1 LDGAPRPVEDLAD
14 GVAAQG
20 LTVCQFVD
28 AIGASTCHGPGTGL
42 APLSSGTSVDVG
54 MSEMDVSRVLAQIRT
69 LQSQASFKPATAP
82 AAAAAPTAGFDSL
95 LKGAIDQVN
104 QTQQTSAR
112 LQESFARG
120 DRNTDLSTVMLAGAK
135 AQVEF
140 RGMVEVRNR
149 LVAAYQDIMNLPL

>member
-1 LDGAPRPVEDLAD
+1 
-14 GVAAQG
+14 
-20 LTVCQFVD
+20 
-28 AIGASTCHGPGTGL
+28 
-42 APLSSGTSVDVG
+42 

-82 AAAAAPTAGFDSL
+82 AAAAPTAGFDSL